1 MNLEYVY
8 LPKFVQEEFAFSGA
22 HCYSMGG
29 RAFLLSDRGT
39 SIVLGMDAV
48 SAICARCVS
57 EDLAFK
63 LFQRGFAEV
72 YGQSRYTEDTSRILP
87 VLFMIDF
94 TTKCNCNCIYCLR
107 HFDGEGE
114 SISDRQLKKNTQYI
128 IDYCHAHGVRH
139 ISFQPWGGEPLIE
152 LNKILA
158 CKQMFEDGGIDA
170 KFNIQTNGLLLT
182 LENYRKLRRHG
193 IDIGVS
199 IDGIARVHD
208 AHRTDV
214 HENPTHEK
222 IVKRIKEIRE
232 ADPEYNLGTL
242 SVNSAFSRE
251 HVAED
256 IDYLVNELGVGSI
269 KMNLVHP
276 SGADG
281 FDDSILISKEDIP
294 AYVQDVLQAV
304 VAQVK
309 KGRRCYEANIADK
322 LLNLLN
328 RSAGNICDSAGCR
341 GGTSF
346 ISIDRQGYIYPCEM
360 LGRQEMRLGNVA
372 DGKDLAEL
380 IAQAKKENPYY
391 KPRETQKCAEC
402 PFMFYCRGGCKAC
415 SLAYGKQACEI
426 DETECAVNKT
436 LYPLLIRLILT
447 EPDSV
452 EKLLD
457 NRVALEGFD
466 VTGQCV

>member
-1 MNLEYVY
+1 MSLEYNFLV
-8 LPKFVQEEFAFSGA
+8 KFVQEEFVFNGA
-22 HCYSMGG
+22 HCFSVENK
-29 RAFLLSDRGT
+29 AFLLSDRGT
-39 SIVLGMDAV
+39 SIVLDADTV
-48 SAICARCVS
+48 SSIKAKCVS

-63 LFQRGFAEV
+63 LFQRGFADV
-72 YGQSRYTEDTSRILP
+72 YGQTRYAEEETKTLP
-87 VLFMIDF
+87 ILFMIDF

-107 HFDGEGE
+107 HLDGEGE
-114 SISDRQLKKNTQYI
+114 SISDEQLRINTLYI
-128 IDYCHAHGVRH
+128 IDYCHKYGIRH
-139 ISFQPWGGEPLIE
+139 ITFQPWGGEPLIE
-152 LNKILA
+152 LNKIIA
-158 CKQMFEDGGIDA
+158 CKQIFADAGIDA
-170 KFNIQTNGLLLT
+170 KFVIQTNGLLLT
-182 LENYRKLRRHG
+182 LDNYRKLRQHG
-193 IDIGVS
+193 IDIGIS

-214 HENPTHEK
+214 YENPTHEK

-256 IDYLVNELGVGSI
+256 IDYLVNELGAKSI

-281 FDDSILISKEDIP
+281 FDNSILISKEDIP

-309 KGRRCYEANIADK
+309 KGHRCYEANIADK

-346 ISIDRQGYIYPCEM
+346 ISIDRHGYIYPCEM
-360 LGRQEMRLGNVA
+360 LGRQEMRLGNVV
-372 DGKDLAEL
+372 DGKDLVEL
-380 IAQAKKENPYY
+380 IGQAKASNPYY
-391 KPRETQKCAEC
+391 KPRELKKCEDC
-402 PFMFYCRGGCKAC
+402 PFKFYCRGGCKAC

-426 DETECAVNKT
+426 DEIECAVNKN
-436 LYPLLIRLILT
+436 LYPLLIHLILT
-447 EPDSV
+447 EPDTV

-457 NRVALEGFD
+457 KRIALEGVD
-466 VTGQCV
+466 VTGRCV